1 MDFVS
6 IRNGHHWEERFWKVL
21 EAQNGPCSW
30 LSQKWSQRGFWI
42 RKMKGLRAWVP
53 VEPKMVPDE
62 VLDKENE
69 RFESM
74 CADRALE
81 LRNC

>member
-1 MDFVS
+1 M
-6 IRNGHHWEERFWKVL
+6 R
-21 EAQNGPCSW
+21 
-30 LSQKWSQRGFWI
+30 FWI